1 MYYISQKK
9 NSQIPHTWFFFNP
22 TIISNEKIFYKISNK
37 NGVIFFFENHEI
49 DNFFRLIKPYVVWC
63 KKKKIKF
70 IIPYSI
76 HWANK
81 YKAFGI
87 LIDSKCRKKIKDKN
101 SKFLRK
107 KFFFVSKVHNFK
119 EALNIK
125 NFVDFVFLTPVFKT
139 KSYLDKVPL
148 TRYVFLSLCFFF
160 KEKVIF
166 ALGGINYQNFNFIKN
181 QKVYGF
187 GGITIFKD
195 VK

>member
-1 MYYISQKK
+1 M
-9 NSQIPHTWFFFNP
+9 
-22 TIISNEKIFYKISNK
+22 
-37 NGVIFFFENHEI
+37 
-49 DNFFRLIKPYVVWC
+49 
-63 KKKKIKF
+63 
-70 IIPYSI
+70 
-76 HWANK
+76 
-81 YKAFGI
+81 
-87 LIDSKCRKKIKDKN
+87 
-101 SKFLRK
+101 
-107 KFFFVSKVHNFK
+107 HNFK

-125 NFVDFVFLTPVFKT
+125 NLVDFVFLTPVFKT